1 MVTLMVEWL
10 DFFNRRKQG
19 AVINKENMYF
29 GIYDPQSFSYIED
42 VLRLQTEAFTLS
54 DISSLLERYKSF
66 VNPLLSSLY
75 MTKIMKVVNKNHRE
89 GMNILIVLL

>member
-10 DFFNRRKQG
+10 DFFNRRKPG
-19 AVINKENMYF
+19 AVISKDNMYF
-29 GIYDPQSFSYIED
+29 GIYDAQSFSYIDD
-42 VLRLQTEAFTLS
+42 VLRLQTEVFTLT

-89 GMNILIVLL
+89 GMTIRIMSF